1 MTLLQTRVELVE
13 SELTKSDC
21 NYKNLAL
28 TLTSIEFLQ
37 HKGPYYP
44 LSRLDWNPLTLDRCK
59 VISNQSLEME
69 LFLRLLLF

>member
-1 MTLLQTRVELVE
+1 MTLSQTRVELVV

-37 HKGPYYP
+37 HKGPRNP
-44 LSRLDWNPLTLDRCK
+44 LSRLDWNQLTLDRCK
-59 VISNQSLEME
+59 VISNQSLEMK
-69 LFLRLLLF
+69 LCLRLLLF